1 MNHQPSPL
9 HDRSAILNSNSYLQ
23 AQNDRCSIKESV
35 PIPPMRLSCCN
46 LNALIYVVM
55 VMVMVVVVVSVLA
68 DNLFKNSTSP
78 ACMYLVY

>member
-1 MNHQPSPL
+1 
-9 HDRSAILNSNSYLQ
+9 
-23 AQNDRCSIKESV
+23 
-35 PIPPMRLSCCN
+35 MRLSCCN